1 MKTKLGVLLV
11 LAACGGNDLPPPGS
25 CAVPLASGE
34 PTVAAVPL
42 VGQAAVFDDLHY
54 APALGKILAPPEGV
68 GRLFVVDPVTHAT
81 ITIATGGGV
90 ASADADATTIY
101 AIDRSNDRVLAYDA
115 ATGELVTSLALDGNP
130 DYVRLTPDGGE
141 LWITLPGQDRID
153 VIAVTTNP
161 LALAR
166 VDSIAIPGA
175 PEGLTFG
182 TSRAYTQASGR
193 LIAIDIARK
202 LVVGEWDTGCAVS
215 HGFAQVDEGFG
226 LVIAGCDAGGGAGVL
241 AQDGALLTG
250 YEAGGDAAV
259 LAYDAARHHLY
270 LRGDPGSNLKL
281 IAVCPDGGMSVM
293 AEVDISNEGHAST
306 VDGRGSV
313 WVADATTGGL
323 LVVADPFASTR

>member
-1 MKTKLGVLLV
+1 MRRAAVLFV
-11 LAACGGNDLPPPGS
+11 LAGCGGNELPPQGA

-34 PTVAAVPL
+34 PTVASVPL

-54 APALGKILAPPEGV
+54 APALGKVLAPPEGV

-81 ITIATGGGV
+81 TAIATGGGV
-90 ASADADATTIY
+90 ASADADATAIY
-101 AIDRSNDRVLAYDA
+101 AIDRTNDRLLAYDA

-141 LWITLPGQDRID
+141 LWITIPGQDRID
-153 VIAVTTNP
+153 VVAVTKNP
-161 LALAR
+161 LTFAR
-166 VDSIAIPGA
+166 VDAIAIPGA
-175 PEGLTFG
+175 PEGLTFA

-193 LIAIDIARK
+193 MIAIDIARK
-202 LVVGEWDTGCAVS
+202 LVVGEWDTGCGVS

-226 LVIAGCDAGGGAGVL
+226 LVIAGCDAGGGAAVL
-241 AQDGALLTG
+241 AHDGELLTG
-250 YEAGGDAAV
+250 YEAGGEAAV

-270 LRGDPGSNLKL
+270 LRGDPGSDLKL

-293 AEVDISNEGHAST
+293 AAVDIADEGHAST
-306 VDGRGSV
+306 VDGRGNV

-323 LVVADPFASTR
+323 LVVTDPFASTR